1 VPARYRPKPVFQL
14 RRDPAHPTG
23 SSLRSKNCNPAAG
36 ATLVDYVTCGA
47 RTTTGAAV
55 RELTGDTVK
64 GTSLRQVANAIDRG
78 FGVELDLN
86 SSSFARVVTALKA
99 GRGVSLC
106 GSSRVTRGTRWQ
118 ASETF
123 DGNHQWALTDI
134 RQRDGREAEL
144 LVFDPL
150 ADGRRRKI
158 ARSPMWIPVSVV
170 REFAGRLDLRSQ
182 EEIDARKPRRP
193 LGLGKATYGVT
204 AAVACSAGA
213 HVTGPAVRHAGAK
226 LINGHTGRD
235 FVVKVPVGRVR
246 ARPTT
251 RSPIVSRKRSGQIFH
266 VHQQIDG
273 QPVGGSPVWFGDRLG
288 RRWMHASLLRRR

>member
-1 VPARYRPKPVFQL
+1 M
-14 RRDPAHPTG
+14 
-23 SSLRSKNCNPAAG
+23 
-36 ATLVDYVTCGA
+36 
-47 RTTTGAAV
+47 TTGAAV

-64 GTSLRQVANAIDRG
+64 GTSLRQVATAIHRG

-99 GRGVSLC
+99 ARGVSLC
-106 GSSRVTRGTRWQ
+106 GSSVATRGTRWQ

-134 RQRDGREAEL
+134 RQKEGREAEI

-158 ARSPMWIPVSVV
+158 ATSPMWIPVSVV
-170 REFAGRLDLRSQ
+170 REFAGRLDLRSPA
-182 EEIDARKPRRP
+182 EVAANKPRRP
-193 LGLGKATYGVT
+193 LGLGRATYGVT
-204 AAVACSAGA
+204 AAAACSSGERVAAPTVRRSGA
-213 HVTGPAVRHAGAK
+213 Q
-226 LINGHTGRD
+226 LINGEIGRD

-251 RSPIVSRKRSGQIFH
+251 RSRIMGRKRSGQIFH
-266 VHQQIDG
+266 AHQRIDA

-288 RRWMHASLLRRR
+288 RRWMHASLLRREVTQK